1 MAAPPE
7 EPREER
13 PEATAGEVGREAAA
27 GEEARARAPGEEA
40 RAGAA
45 DEEARAGATGDGR
58 AGAAADGGRV
68 TGAGVARREAALAPA
83 RSRLGGAVPS
93 RSRRRLAG
101 LLLAGGLVASG
112 LLLAEWAPVD
122 QEITLRLGG
131 ERARL
136 RSLDVTLLDG
146 QGETLGASR
155 WDFSS
160 RAAPPSVSLRL
171 RAPRGDGV
179 VWVSASS
186 EGGDPL
192 VREHRVKL
200 DGSPLT
206 IPLRLGEAGER

>member
-7 EPREER
+7 ER
-13 PEATAGEVGREAAA
+13 REARREPAA
-27 GEEARARAPGEEA
+27 GE
-40 RAGAA
+40 
-45 DEEARAGATGDGR
+45 
-58 AGAAADGGRV
+58 GGRD
-68 TGAGVARREAALAPA
+68 GAPAPA
-83 RSRLGGAVPS
+83 RRRLWGAPPS

-101 LLLAGGLVASG
+101 LLLVGGLVASG

-136 RSLDVTLLDG
+136 RSLDVTLLDE

-160 RAAPPSVSLRL
+160 RPAPPSVSLRL
-171 RAPRGDGV
+171 RAPRGEGAARV
-179 VWVSASS
+179 VASS
-186 EGGDPL
+186 EGGDPI

-206 IPLRLGEAGER
+206 ISLRLGEAGER